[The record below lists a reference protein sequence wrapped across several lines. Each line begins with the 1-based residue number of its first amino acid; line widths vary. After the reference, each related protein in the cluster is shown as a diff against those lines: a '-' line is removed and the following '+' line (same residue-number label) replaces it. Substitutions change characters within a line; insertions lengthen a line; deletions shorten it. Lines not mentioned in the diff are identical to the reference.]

1 MTINRKCQILKIYI
15 SEDSK
20 FKGHNL
26 YHAIVRKLAEVGMA
40 GVTVTRGI
48 EGFGHEKRVHS
59 TRIVDISLKLP
70 VIVEVI
76 DTPEK
81 IEMAIPIVNEMVNE
95 GLIIVTD
102 VMVVKYGKQVIG
114 EDK

>member
-20 FKGHNL
+20 YKGHNL
-26 YHAIVRKLAEVGMA
+26 YHAIVRKLAEAGMA

-70 VIVEVI
+70 VIVEII

-102 VMVVKYGKQVIG
+102 VMVVKYGKQVIE